1 MDIVERQIE
10 LIEASLSRLGA
21 RLPELPIN
29 EIVGLRLIFLLAHE
43 FGAMLEHHIR
53 PYGLGEGEF
62 RVLSALFSQPGGTA
76 HPGDLCAR
84 ASQRPANMSRISD
97 ALVRRD
103 LITRGASSEDRRRM
117 VLRITGS
124 GEALVR
130 QLLPQIFAPLRE
142 LYLTHSEAE
151 QRQLIDLLKRLA
163 GRFGQVTASVDA
175 DSAMDADSAV
185 DAGTAI

>member
-10 LIEASLSRLGA
+10 LIEASLGRLGA
-21 RLPELPIN
+21 RLPDLPIN
-29 EIVGLRLIFLLAHE
+29 EVVALRLIFLLAHE
-43 FGAMLEHHIR
+43 FSAMLEHHIR

-84 ASQRPANMSRISD
+84 ASQSPANMSRISD
-97 ALVRRD
+97 ALVRLD
-103 LITRGASSEDRRRM
+103 LITRDASAEDRRRM
-117 VLRITGS
+117 VLRITAN

-130 QLLPQIFAPLRE
+130 RLLPQIFAPLRE
-142 LYLTHSEAE
+142 LYRNHSEGE

-163 GRFGQVTASVDA
+163 GRFGQVTASA
-175 DSAMDADSAV
+175 DADSAV